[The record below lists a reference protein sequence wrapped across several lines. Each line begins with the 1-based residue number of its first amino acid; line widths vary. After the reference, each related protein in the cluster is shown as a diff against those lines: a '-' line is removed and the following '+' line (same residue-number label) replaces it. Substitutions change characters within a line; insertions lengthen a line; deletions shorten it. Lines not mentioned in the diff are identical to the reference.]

1 MGMGMQQVIRIGL
14 SPQEYSEL
22 SPHQVM
28 SAPLECGIC
37 GWVGRLQRH
46 GKYGRWLQSALKL
59 LKIAVA
65 RFLCPGCGGT
75 TSLLPDFAL
84 SYRLME
90 IKLVDLYFRAE
101 SQRRVDFAFGDLL
114 RGYLRRWEKWWPDLR
129 KSVGCYFGPLRI
141 RDPCSGWKGLARRS
155 PERSRGAERAGGI
168 AAANR
173 ILVEKFKVSLFGQYA
188 IHARPAFARCL
199 LKGSSLR
206 R

>member
-1 MGMGMQQVIRIGL
+1 MGMGMQKVIRIEM

-37 GWVGRLQRH
+37 GRVGRLHRH
-46 GKYGRWLQSALKL
+46 GKYERWLQLALKL

-65 RFLCPGCGGT
+65 RFLCPGCGGS
-75 TSLLPDFAL
+75 TSCLPDFAL

-90 IKLVDLYFRAE
+90 IETVDLYFRAE
-101 SQRRVDFAFGDLL
+101 SRRRVHFAFGDLL
-114 RGYLRRWEKWWPDLR
+114 RGYLRRWEEWWPDLR
-129 KSVGCYFGPLRI
+129 KRVGCYFGRLCI
-141 RDPCSGWKGLARRS
+141 RDPCGGWEGLA
-155 PERSRGAERAGGI
+155 GRAGGI

-173 ILVEKFKVSLFGQYA
+173 VLVEKFGISLFGQYA
-188 IHARPAFARCL
+188 IHARPTFARCL
-199 LKGSSLR
+199 REGSGKR